1 MEWAVVLAGRSV
13 PEGVLVVLAERHE
26 AESIAVEVRRKGHP
40 VTVRPYFG
48 DRLGE
53 ATR

>member
-1 MEWAVVLAGRSV
+1 MLEGPSV
-13 PEGVLVVLAERHE
+13 PEGVLVVLAEREE